1 MSLTLSREGD
11 ARRGEGSEV
20 PKGRLMLAL
29 RCSGGVDERVLRSNV
44 VVARVVESRVSVREA
59 RQGIKRQGRQKSA
72 KSAML

>member
-1 MSLTLSREGD
+1 
-11 ARRGEGSEV
+11 
-20 PKGRLMLAL
+20 MLAL